1 MSDKEVSI
9 FVLTLIFSLIL
20 LGVNENLDGFAT
32 LIRTVEICD
41 SFLST
46 LLGLKLDITLT
57 STVTAGESFEFA
69 WLDVSV
75 FLEKSLQLLLIH
87 ILWKVSHKAIG
98 FAIKIA
104 ILLFV
109 EDDLLAINNS
119 IILLRQASWSFLLI
133 VEIQVSETLGFACFS
148 VEHDL
153 CAGKFIAL
161 ALEVLVQVKIEGLV
175 TEVTNVKSDKVAIL
189 SLLVRLI
196 CSSLHL

>member
-69 WLDVSV
+69 
-75 FLEKSLQLLLIH
+75 
-87 ILWKVSHKAIG
+87 
-98 FAIKIA
+98 
-104 ILLFV
+104 
-109 EDDLLAINNS
+109 
-119 IILLRQASWSFLLI
+119 
-133 VEIQVSETLGFACFS
+133 
-148 VEHDL
+148 
-153 CAGKFIAL
+153 
-161 ALEVLVQVKIEGLV
+161 
-175 TEVTNVKSDKVAIL
+175 
-189 SLLVRLI
+189 
-196 CSSLHL
+196 